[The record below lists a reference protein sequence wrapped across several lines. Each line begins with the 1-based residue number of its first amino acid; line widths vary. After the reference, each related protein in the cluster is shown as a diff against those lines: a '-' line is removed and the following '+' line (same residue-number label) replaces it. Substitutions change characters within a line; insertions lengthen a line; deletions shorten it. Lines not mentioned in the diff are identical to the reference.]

1 MMSRQTP
8 TKLNRL
14 IAKRWSQLMILIVVP
29 SVANSNKIMN
39 SLLQGTSTFFVI
51 KLVYNL
57 NSQACKQCWG
67 RVPYSEGLSVAQ
79 KAAVPRLLPCTVSL
93 SYFILFSFSN
103 FRNLHQLRSRALA
116 WWAEWVIQWGTWHLH
131 GCSKT
136 ENQSFKK
143 WLSTSRPSGKRCW
156 F

>member
-14 IAKRWSQLMILIVVP
+14 IAKRWSQLMILMVVP
-29 SVANSNKIMN
+29 
-39 SLLQGTSTFFVI
+39 
-51 KLVYNL
+51 KLWTRFCKEPAHSMSSSWCI

-67 RVPYSEGLSVAQ
+67 RVPCSEGLSVAQ
-79 KAAVPRLLPCTVSL
+79 KAAVPRLLPCTVPL